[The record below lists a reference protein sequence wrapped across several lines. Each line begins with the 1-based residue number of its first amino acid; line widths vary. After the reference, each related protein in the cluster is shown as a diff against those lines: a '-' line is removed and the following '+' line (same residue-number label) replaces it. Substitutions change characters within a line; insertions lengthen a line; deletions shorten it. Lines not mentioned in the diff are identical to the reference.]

1 MACGLMLLAFSAHA
15 DDAQNLMAATKQ
27 AMSQSLKDPAAQFK
41 NLTVVV
47 DGKSRAVCGEVKW
60 KNSDGSESGF
70 TEFYKS
76 EDASSAV
83 MKKGDVIIDP
93 LVDLVCER

>member
-1 MACGLMLLAFSAHA
+1 MLLAFSAQA
-15 DDAQNLMAATKQ
+15 DDAQNLIAATRQ
-27 AMSQSLKDPAAQFK
+27 AMTQSLKDPTAEFK

-60 KNSDGSESGF
+60 KNSAGGNVGF

-76 EDASSAV
+76 EGSPSAV